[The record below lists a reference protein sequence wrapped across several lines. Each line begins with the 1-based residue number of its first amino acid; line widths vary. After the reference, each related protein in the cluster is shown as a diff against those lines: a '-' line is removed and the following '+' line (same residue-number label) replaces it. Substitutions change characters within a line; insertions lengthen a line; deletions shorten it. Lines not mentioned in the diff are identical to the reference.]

1 VGLTR
6 PSGKAVHLGQG
17 PQRRSVRICG
27 LFFSC
32 LRLLLSTR
40 TGAPAAAFA
49 AAGYLLLPRPHPKP
63 PPALVRAYQEPR
75 SPLTLNLPYYAARK
89 GEGFALIPWDR
100 YMEEAEDLLQGLGEE
115 GP

>member
-1 VGLTR
+1 
-6 PSGKAVHLGQG
+6 
-17 PQRRSVRICG
+17 
-27 LFFSC
+27 
-32 LRLLLSTR
+32 
-40 TGAPAAAFA
+40 
-49 AAGYLLLPRPHPKP
+49 
-63 PPALVRAYQEPR
+63 LVRAYQETR

>member
-1 VGLTR
+1 MGLLPYR
-6 PSGKAVHLGQG
+6 LA
-17 PQRRSVRICG
+17 
-27 LFFSC
+27 
-32 LRLLLSTR
+32 LLLSTR

>member
-1 VGLTR
+1 MGLLPYR
-6 PSGKAVHLGQG
+6 LA
-17 PQRRSVRICG
+17 
-27 LFFSC
+27 
-32 LRLLLSTR
+32 LLLSTR
-40 TGAPAAAFA
+40 SLVLQREVPKSGPWKVFLGAPAAAKA

-63 PPALVRAYQEPR
+63 PPALVRAYLETR
-75 SPLTLNLPYYAARK
+75 SPLTLNLPYYAVRK

>member
-1 VGLTR
+1 MGLLPYR
-6 PSGKAVHLGQG
+6 LA
-17 PQRRSVRICG
+17 
-27 LFFSC
+27 
-32 LRLLLSTR
+32 LLLSTR
-40 TGAPAAAFA
+40 SLVLQGEAPKSGLWKSFFGAPAAAFA
-49 AAGYLLLPRPHPKP
+49 AAGCLLLPRPHPKP
-63 PPALVRAYQEPR
+63 PPALVRAYQETR